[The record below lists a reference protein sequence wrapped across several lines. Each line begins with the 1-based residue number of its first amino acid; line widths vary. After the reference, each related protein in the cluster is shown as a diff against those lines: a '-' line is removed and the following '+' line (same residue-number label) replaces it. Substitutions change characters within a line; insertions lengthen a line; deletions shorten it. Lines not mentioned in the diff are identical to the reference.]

1 MADKDDSDIG
11 AFLTGFVIGG
21 LVGAAVALILAPQS
35 GTETREQI
43 RQKGIELK
51 EQGEEKLTDAR
62 TKAEAA
68 ATEARARA
76 EKMAAEAKTRAEHLA
91 AEAKSRAEELS
102 KQGRVVLTEQRTKL
116 QDAIQAGRKAAGGQA
131 HDHPHE
137 HEESEAA
144 PSAPKA

>member
-51 EQGEEKLTDAR
+51 EQGEEALTDAR

-68 ATEARARA
+68 AADARARA
-76 EKMAAEAKTRAEHLA
+76 EKMAAEAKSRAEHLA

-102 KQGRVVLTEQRTKL
+102 KQGRVVLNEQRTKL

-131 HDHPHE
+131 HE

-144 PSAPKA
+144 PSAPKS